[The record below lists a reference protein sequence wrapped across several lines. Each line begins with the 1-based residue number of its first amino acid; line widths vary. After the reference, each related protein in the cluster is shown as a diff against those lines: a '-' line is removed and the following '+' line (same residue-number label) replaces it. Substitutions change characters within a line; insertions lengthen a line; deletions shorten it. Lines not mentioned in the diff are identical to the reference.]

1 MTMSTQRSVTS
12 ATEDLADPV
21 CTFRDVARGPISSV
35 QTALALPIV
44 DGREA
49 ELPDLAAMMNPA
61 SRELLGNDR
70 STSETGPR
78 SDEAM
83 DGAQFRNL
91 VDFLGRPTTIDRC
104 VDAMGQQATSPAIG
118 LFAARSTEHPS
129 CGSRHT
135 RVDGTQGIG

>member
-1 MTMSTQRSVTS
+1 MIGM
-12 ATEDLADPV
+12 V
-21 CTFRDVARGPISSV
+21 CK
-35 QTALALPIV
+35 
-44 DGREA
+44 A
-49 ELPDLAAMMNPA
+49 ENPDLAAMMNPA

-83 DGAQFRNL
+83 DGAQFRNF

>member
-1 MTMSTQRSVTS
+1 
-12 ATEDLADPV
+12 
-21 CTFRDVARGPISSV
+21 
-35 QTALALPIV
+35 
-44 DGREA
+44 
-49 ELPDLAAMMNPA
+49 MMNPA

-118 LFAARSTEHPS
+118 LFAARSTEHLS

>member
-1 MTMSTQRSVTS
+1 VCV
-12 ATEDLADPV
+12 ATVDEI
-21 CTFRDVARGPISSV
+21 VAL
-35 QTALALPIV
+35 Q
-44 DGREA
+44 EN
-49 ELPDLAAMMNPA
+49 PDLAAMMNPA

-83 DGAQFRNL
+83 YGAQFRNL